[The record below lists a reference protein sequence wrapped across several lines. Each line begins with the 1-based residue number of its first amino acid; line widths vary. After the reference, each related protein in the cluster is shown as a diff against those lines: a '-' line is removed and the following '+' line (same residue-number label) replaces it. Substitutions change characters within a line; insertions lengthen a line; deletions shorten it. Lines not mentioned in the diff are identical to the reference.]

1 MAGANISS
9 AESATEWGSPSETA
23 AVAAMVTLE
32 ILPGTMMTAFET
44 VPGTAM
50 AITVKRALF
59 EPVMIVAAVFSD
71 SPFEVMARSDV
82 WTVEAMTRQIT
93 FMSRVFGGVNF
104 AVTVVVIL
112 VDVRISKP

>member
-1 MAGANISS
+1 MVGANVSS
-9 AESATEWGSPSETA
+9 AESATERSSPSETA

-44 VPGTAM
+44 EPGTAM

-59 EPVMIVAAVFSD
+59 EPVMIAAAVFSD
-71 SPFEVMARSDV
+71 SPFEVMASSDV
-82 WTVEAMTRQIT
+82 WSMETMTLRIT
-93 FMSRVFGGVNF
+93 SVSRVFGGVNF

>member
-1 MAGANISS
+1 
-9 AESATEWGSPSETA
+9 
-23 AVAAMVTLE
+23 MVTPE

-59 EPVMIVAAVFSD
+59 KPVVIVAAVFSD
-71 SPFEVMARSDV
+71 SSIGVMARSDV
-82 WTVEAMTRQIT
+82 WSMETMTLRIT
-93 FMSRVFGGVNF
+93 IVRRVFVGVNF